1 MTLDHRDGSA
11 GLRGLRGAMGATIIF
26 TALTLLGLG
35 VGWAWLFHRTSQ
47 NSAVHDAGRYGEL
60 AGRAALAPFITDDL
74 FRGDHDALL
83 RIADAGRALISQGG
97 VAHVKVWSVD
107 GRVLWSDE
115 SLLIGHTFPFEEN
128 EKKLL
133 DGKGLLTSV
142 SKLDEAENKYEIA
155 AGQTSLLQVYFGTET
170 LPSRQPVVVETY
182 YPTSLVEERAADQR
196 RSFLPLLAGGL
207 GLLIVAQIPLARAL
221 THRLKKLQKERE
233 HLLERVIDYKDTE
246 RRRIA
251 AEVHDGAVQELIG
264 ITFSLSAAADESPAP
279 MKERLGGLAVA
290 TRHTVRSLRSLLN
303 SIYPVEVPE
312 NGWAAGL
319 NEIIGALR
327 QRGVQV
333 DIKVPEIRLS
343 PVNELL
349 LLRVGRE
356 ALRNVDAHARAS
368 QVNITMT
375 TTGSAVK
382 LLIADN
388 GVGFNKEM
396 AETQR
401 QVGHLGLQLLRD
413 LAEDMGAVLVVD
425 STPGSGT
432 TVHLE
437 LEENR

>member
-1 MTLDHRDGSA
+1 MTLDQRDGSA

-26 TALTLLGLG
+26 TALTLVGLG
-35 VGWAWLFHRTSQ
+35 IGWAWLFHRTSQ
-47 NSAVHDAGRYGEL
+47 NSAVQDAGRYGEL
-60 AGRAALAPFITDDL
+60 SGRAALAPFVTDAL
-74 FRGDHDALL
+74 VRGDHDA
-83 RIADAGRALISQGG
+83 REKVADAGRALISQGG
-97 VAHVKVWSVD
+97 AAHVKIWSVE
-107 GRVLWSDE
+107 GKVLWSDE
-115 SLLIGHTFPFEEN
+115 SLLIGQTFPFEEN

-133 DGKGLLTSV
+133 NGDGVLATL
-142 SKLDEAENKYEIA
+142 SKLDEAENKYEIE
-155 AGQTSLLQVYFGTET
+155 AGETSLLQVYFGTKT
-170 LPSRQPVVVETY
+170 LPSNQPVVVETY
-182 YPTSLVEERAADQR
+182 YPTNLVDARAADQR
-196 RSFLPLLAGGL
+196 RSILPLLLGGL

-221 THRLKKLQKERE
+221 THRLKNLQRERE

-264 ITFSLSAAADESPAP
+264 ITFSLSAAADESAGP

-319 NEIIGALR
+319 NEIISALR

-333 DIKVPEIRLS
+333 TVKVPETRLS

-356 ALRNVDAHARAS
+356 ALRNADAHARAS
-368 QVNITMT
+368 EVNITMT
-375 TTGSAVK
+375 TTGNTVK

>member
-1 MTLDHRDGSA
+1 
-11 GLRGLRGAMGATIIF
+11 
-26 TALTLLGLG
+26 
-35 VGWAWLFHRTSQ
+35 
-47 NSAVHDAGRYGEL
+47 
-60 AGRAALAPFITDDL
+60 
-74 FRGDHDALL
+74 
-83 RIADAGRALISQGG
+83 LISQGG
-97 VAHVKVWSVD
+97 AAHVKVWTVA
-107 GRVLWSDE
+107 GKVLWSDE
-115 SLLIGHTFPFEEN
+115 SLLIGRTFVFGDDEQ
-128 EKKLL
+128 KLL
-133 DGKGLLTSV
+133 IDGKGVLATL
-142 SKLDEAENKYEIA
+142 SKLDEAENQFEIQ
-155 AGQTSLLQVYFGTET
+155 AGETSLLQVYFGTKT
-170 LPSRQPVVVETY
+170 VPSGLPVVVETY
-182 YPTSLVEERAADQR
+182 YPTSLVDSRAADQR
-196 RSFLPLLAGGL
+196 RSFLPLLLGGL
-207 GLLIVAQIPLARAL
+207 GLLIVAQVPLARAL
-221 THRLKKLQKERE
+221 TRRLKNLQGQRE

-264 ITFSLSAAADESPAP
+264 ITFSLSAAADESPTP

-312 NGWAAGL
+312 SGWAAGL
-319 NEIIGALR
+319 NEIISALR
-327 QRGVQV
+327 QRGVNV
-333 DIKVPEIRLS
+333 NIKVPEIRLS

-349 LLRVGRE
+349 LLRVSRE

-375 TTGSAVK
+375 TTGNTVK

-413 LAEDMGAVLVVD
+413 LAQDMGAVLVVD